1 MIIKESLKEITS
13 RNDIIKY
20 FQSGC
25 KKENQISIGV
35 EHEKFLFE
43 TKTNK
48 RINFQ
53 IVSEIFDLLITEFGW
68 KSIKEE
74 NNVIALS
81 RDGQR
86 ITLEPGNQV
95 ELSGAQLKSVHLA
108 CDESYKFLS
117 ELKKACKRLNLRMMS
132 ISYDPIS
139 RLKDVPKIPK
149 QRYEIMAEEM
159 PKNGKLS
166 LEMMYQTSGTQINL
180 DYISEKD
187 FTKKFKLASY
197 LVPLSIA
204 IFANSPIK
212 ENKLSGYLSYRSM
225 VWQNTS
231 RGGLPKKFLEE
242 MSFEKYADMIIN
254 TPLLF
259 ILDNSKHLYAE
270 SKTFK
275 DFMEGKIE
283 ILNGKRPS
291 IEDLKNHLS
300 TIFTEVRLKQHIEI
314 RSLDTCEWDCHC
326 SGPAFYL
333 GLLYSNL
340 DEALD
345 VVKKWN
351 IADVLN
357 AYEKAPKAGLNTSI
371 NNKTLQEWGGIFLK
385 LSKAGLEKRS
395 IKNKNGEDESKFLK
409 SIENILMIKKTKAE
423 IAIEKFNINKSLDF
437 MYEKT

>member
-1 MIIKESLKEITS
+1 
-13 RNDIIKY
+13 
-20 FQSGC
+20 
-25 KKENQISIGV
+25 
-35 EHEKFLFE
+35 
-43 TKTNK
+43 
-48 RINFQ
+48 
-53 IVSEIFDLLITEFGW
+53 
-68 KSIKEE
+68 
-74 NNVIALS
+74 
-81 RDGQR
+81 
-86 ITLEPGNQV
+86 
-95 ELSGAQLKSVHLA
+95 
-108 CDESYKFLS
+108 
-117 ELKKACKRLNLRMMS
+117 
-132 ISYDPIS
+132 
-139 RLKDVPKIPK
+139 
-149 QRYEIMAEEM
+149 
-159 PKNGKLS
+159 
-166 LEMMYQTSGTQINL
+166 MMYQTSGTQINL

-259 ILDNSKHLYAE
+259 ILDNSKHLHAE

-291 IEDLKNHLS
+291 INDLKNHLS
-300 TIFTEVRLKQHIEI
+300 TIFTEVRLKQHMEI

-326 SGPAFYL
+326 AGPAFYL

-371 NNKTLQEWGGIFLK
+371 NKKTLQEWGGIFLK